1 MDRLLRYFLGQFIR
15 RGTMTFTAASGA
27 KFTCG
32 DGTGR
37 PVSARFLTE
46 RTQRRILLNPELALG
61 EAYMDGTFVVENGS
75 IADALAILLD
85 QPEMV
90 PRWAKLQW
98 WLRYFSRHAR
108 QFNWRGR
115 ARNNV
120 AHHYDLDGRLYSLF
134 LDADKQY
141 SCAYFETPDTTLD
154 DAQLAK
160 KRHLAAKLLI
170 GRGNRVLDI
179 GSGWG
184 GLGLYLAEM
193 TGADVTGIT
202 LSSEQLQ
209 ASNARAAE
217 KNLTGSA
224 RFLLSDYRDIA
235 GPFDRIVSVGMF
247 EHVGIDFYETFFR
260 RCAELLSDDGV
271 MVLHSIGRSTG
282 PDVTSPWITKYI
294 FPGGYIPA
302 LSEVIPAIEKAGLLV
317 CDIEILRLH
326 YAETLKAWRDRFMA
340 RREEAVRLYD
350 ERFAR
355 MWEFYLA
362 ASEMSFRKQNLMNFQ
377 IQLTKRQG
385 IVPMTRDYIT
395 AGRSE
400 AARDG
405 TRASGRGCSWRAN
418 RPRRIAVASVPQAV
432 SRGIRRTNQRRT
444 GELGAHRSK
453 QLIVAGHGT
462 QFRARNLFHRVDQH
476 RQPQALAACR
486 SPSLDLLTH
495 RLSFRS
501 VATGNSKIAGP
512 FPIS

>member
-27 KFTCG
+27 SFTCG
-32 DGTGR
+32 DGSGR
-37 PVSARFLTE
+37 PIAVRFLSE

-75 IADALAILLD
+75 IADALEILLD
-85 QPEMV
+85 QPGMV
-90 PRWAKLQW
+90 PRWAQLQW
-98 WLRYFSRHAR
+98 WLRYFGRHIG
-108 QFNWRGR
+108 QLNWRGR
-115 ARNNV
+115 SKDNV

-170 GRGNRVLDI
+170 EPGNSVLDI

-184 GLGLYLAEM
+184 GLALYLAET
-193 TGADVTGIT
+193 TGAEVTGIT
-202 LSSEQLQ
+202 LSTEQLQ
-209 ASNARAAE
+209 AANARAAE
-217 KNLTGSA
+217 KRLTDSA
-224 RFLLSDYRDIA
+224 RFLLADYRDVP
-235 GPFDRIVSVGMF
+235 GRFDRIVSVGMF
-247 EHVGIDFYETFFR
+247 EHVGVGFYEKFFR

-302 LSEVIPAIEKAGLLV
+302 VSEVVPAIERAGLLM

-326 YAETLKAWRDRFMA
+326 YAETLKAWRERFMA

-362 ASEMSFRKQNLMNFQ
+362 GSEMSFRKQNLMNFQ
-377 IQLTKRQG
+377 IQLTRRQG
-385 IVPMTRDYIT
+385 IVPITRDYI
-395 AGRSE
+395 AREEAKLREIEGR
-400 AARDG
+400 
-405 TRASGRGCSWRAN
+405 
-418 RPRRIAVASVPQAV
+418 
-432 SRGIRRTNQRRT
+432 
-444 GELGAHRSK
+444 
-453 QLIVAGHGT
+453 
-462 QFRARNLFHRVDQH
+462 
-476 RQPQALAACR
+476 RQPRLQLA
-486 SPSLDLLTH
+486 
-495 RLSFRS
+495 
-501 VATGNSKIAGP
+501 GE
-512 FPIS
+512 

>member
-15 RGTMTFTAASGA
+15 RGTMTFTAASGST
-27 KFTCG
+27 FTCG

-37 PVSARFLTE
+37 PVSARFLSPRTE
-46 RTQRRILLNPELALG
+46 WRILLNPELALG
-61 EAYMDGTFVVENGS
+61 ESYMDGTFVVENGS

-85 QPEMV
+85 QPAMV
-90 PRWAKLQW
+90 PQWARLQW
-98 WLRYFSRHAR
+98 WMRYLARHFS

-115 ARNNV
+115 SRNNV

-141 SCAYFETPDTTLD
+141 SCAYFETPDATLD

-160 KRHLAAKLLI
+160 KRHLAAKLRI
-170 GRGNRVLDI
+170 GRGDRVLDI

-202 LSSEQLQ
+202 LSTEQLQ
-209 ASNARAAE
+209 VANARAGE
-217 KNLTGSA
+217 KRLGRQA
-224 RFLLSDYRDIA
+224 KFLLSDYRDIP

-247 EHVGIDFYETFFR
+247 EHVGVGFYETFFK
-260 RCAELLSDDGV
+260 RCAELLSDDGI

-282 PDVTSPWITKYI
+282 PDVTSPWTTKYI

-302 LSEVIPAIEKAGLLV
+302 MSEVTPAIESAGLLV
-317 CDIEILRLH
+317 CDTEILRLH
-326 YAETLKAWRDRFMA
+326 YAETLKAWRERFMA

-362 ASEMSFRKQNLMNFQ
+362 GSEMSFRKQNLMNFQ

-385 IVPMTRDYIT
+385 VVPMTRDYI
-395 AGRSE
+395 AREE
-400 AARDG
+400 ARL
-405 TRASGRGCSWRAN
+405 
-418 RPRRIAVASVPQAV
+418 RRIE
-432 SRGIRRTNQRRT
+432 T
-444 GELGAHRSK
+444 GK
-453 QLIVAGHGT
+453 Q
-462 QFRARNLFHRVDQH
+462 
-476 RQPQALAACR
+476 P
-486 SPSLDLLTH
+486 
-495 RLSFRS
+495 RLQ
-501 VATGNSKIAGP
+501 IAGE
-512 FPIS
+512 